1 MKCSQLA
8 QQKQDNIEMT
18 ETVDAA
24 LAQVRQLQQ
33 EQIAKEKK
41 LDKLKNVEST
51 FDNTF
56 NQVCVCVCVCVA
68 CACAC
73 LDHLPANIQLK
84 RTAEQTEN
92 ELEVDQSFSLHP
104 KKIHLTNLV
113 HRKLVVYWHRHR
125 QSCAQLDPLLYRPII
140 MQYVVVGVCLFLFG
154 CLFIVC
160 VYRALPPNLHNK

>member
-1 MKCSQLA
+1 LLYFVECKIVDKMKCSQLA

-56 NQVCVCVCVCVA
+56 NQVCVCVCVCRVRVRV
-68 CACAC
+68 
-73 LDHLPANIQLK
+73 P
-84 RTAEQTEN
+84 
-92 ELEVDQSFSLHP
+92 
-104 KKIHLTNLV
+104 
-113 HRKLVVYWHRHR
+113 
-125 QSCAQLDPLLYRPII
+125 
-140 MQYVVVGVCLFLFG
+140 
-154 CLFIVC
+154 
-160 VYRALPPNLHNK
+160 